1 MFMLFSEPPLLV
13 LGLPLSPMSFYC
25 LLLKFLGG
33 LWAHRLKW
41 PFFDWKLPSVDKFS
55 SWKCSLYN

>member
-1 MFMLFSEPPLLV
+1 MFVLFSEPPLLA

-33 LWAHRLKW
+33 DTKSVFLPDHTSGVINVFSKWRLS
-41 PFFDWKLPSVDKFS
+41 PHAIG
-55 SWKCSLYN
+55 